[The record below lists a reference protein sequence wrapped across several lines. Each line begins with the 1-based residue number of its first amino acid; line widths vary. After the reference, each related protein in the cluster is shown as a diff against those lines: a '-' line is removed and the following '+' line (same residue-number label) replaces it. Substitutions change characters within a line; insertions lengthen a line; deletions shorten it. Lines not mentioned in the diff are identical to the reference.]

1 MKRILT
7 LLTISMLFTLTG
19 CFGSFGS
26 GECKYED
33 LFEGIEHGT
42 RENVFTFSDSYITTI
57 DKKIS
62 KLDSSI
68 EKDSNALLISL
79 YFNDFFNEL
88 LYVQEQYVIIHA
100 YSMLF
105 PNNESIKEDLAF
117 LSTYLIE
124 LDQMRFSYLVDLI
137 NSQHR
142 DSFFPDYESGEYDW
156 ILEREDLYD
165 DEYYT
170 YQLEVTKLEL
180 EYSALL
186 NSDNKDYDELALKL
200 VEKVN
205 AENKVAVKLGFDN
218 YIDYNYSETLNREY
232 SYDDLSSLRV
242 ASQNIS
248 DVIIDLK
255 KYVNELEMTDEEYAK
270 YNLLSEGSFLSQKEE
285 FDNLALFMG
294 SDYLTNYNYFWNN
307 GEYYFGDENSYDA
320 AFIQKT
326 ASQSFVMCYFGPGYY
341 SQLQTVVHEVGHYMA
356 ALEDY
361 SDNSYDN
368 IDLCE
373 FQAQANEMLLA
384 SYVYNN
390 NLDDVSY
397 EAFAINEV
405 ASSLSVI
412 LSSLIVSDFESVIYN
427 KNNLQASEISGIMS
441 DIYLEYGVT
450 DIFRD
455 SDEYW
460 AATSRYLT
468 GYYISYGISVIP
480 SIELFFEG
488 MSDIN
493 KAKTDY
499 IQIMKGKDEILPTI
513 SSLGYSNPLNSN
525 IIEELINNS
534 YDLIK

>member
-142 DSFFPDYESGEYDW
+142 DSFFPDYASGEYDW

-205 AENKVAVKLGFDN
+205 AENKVAMKLGFDN